1 MLEPTIDCLH
11 GQIFAMLS
19 FQSSLLDVL
28 PAEQRAILTDAFMS
42 SVEARR
48 KNLTAIKNSDATVSA
63 FDNTAAALLAL
74 I

>member
-1 MLEPTIDCLH
+1 MLEPTIDSLH
-11 GQIFAMLS
+11 GQILALLS
-19 FQSSLLDVL
+19 FQSSLLDIL
-28 PAEQRAILTDAFMS
+28 PPEQRAILTDAFIS

-48 KNLTAIKNSDATVSA
+48 KSMTALHNSDATVDA